1 MMTSVLLVLAGL
13 SGGLLIYSH
22 DAARRA
28 EADFPPLG
36 SFVVVDGVRLH
47 YLDSAPGDDERQ
59 AIVMV
64 HGASGNLRD
73 FAVSIFD
80 ELAQKYRVIAIDRPG
95 HGYSERPSSDSVDA
109 AWVTPEIQAR
119 LIHGAMRQIG
129 VEKPVILGHSWGG
142 AVVLAYALAFPA
154 DTGGGVVLSG
164 ASHPWRSKPAFHNR
178 WPAIPVVGDIF
189 VNTLVTPGFKLLSDA
204 AIQRNFA
211 PNSPPPDYARKI
223 GLPLLARPD
232 NWRANAE
239 DMRNLAGFL
248 AQQKK
253 RYSTIDLPMTIISG
267 DADRS
272 VSPEIHSKRLH
283 EAVPNSRLILLP
295 GVGHAPHHAQSQAV
309 IAAVDS
315 LSQHVAQL
323 SQSGASVAQRT
334 QQGGATVASG
344 NAPAPMP

>member
-22 DAARRA
+22 DVARRA

-142 AVVLAYALAFPA
+142 AVALAYALAFSP
-154 DTGGGVVLSG
+154 G
-164 ASHPWRSKPAFHNR
+164 ALYR
-178 WPAIPVVGDIF
+178 
-189 VNTLVTPGFKLLSDA
+189 
-204 AIQRNFA
+204 
-211 PNSPPPDYARKI
+211 
-223 GLPLLARPD
+223 
-232 NWRANAE
+232 
-239 DMRNLAGFL
+239 
-248 AQQKK
+248 
-253 RYSTIDLPMTIISG
+253 
-267 DADRS
+267 
-272 VSPEIHSKRLH
+272 
-283 EAVPNSRLILLP
+283 
-295 GVGHAPHHAQSQAV
+295 
-309 IAAVDS
+309 
-315 LSQHVAQL
+315 
-323 SQSGASVAQRT
+323 
-334 QQGGATVASG
+334 
-344 NAPAPMP
+344 

>member
-1 MMTSVLLVLAGL
+1 M
-13 SGGLLIYSH
+13 
-22 DAARRA
+22 
-28 EADFPPLG
+28 
-36 SFVVVDGVRLH
+36 
-47 YLDSAPGDDERQ
+47 
-59 AIVMV
+59 
-64 HGASGNLRD
+64 
-73 FAVSIFD
+73 
-80 ELAQKYRVIAIDRPG
+80 
-95 HGYSERPSSDSVDA
+95 
-109 AWVTPEIQAR
+109 
-119 LIHGAMRQIG
+119 
-129 VEKPVILGHSWGG
+129 
-142 AVVLAYALAFPA
+142 
-154 DTGGGVVLSG
+154 
-164 ASHPWRSKPAFHNR
+164 
-178 WPAIPVVGDIF
+178 VGDIF

-295 GVGHAPHHAQSQAV
+295 GVGHAPHHVQSQAV

-344 NAPAPMP
+344 SSPAPMP

>member
-22 DAARRA
+22 DVARRA

-154 DTGGGVVLSG
+154 DTGGVVVLSG

-232 NWRANAE
+232 N
-239 DMRNLAGFL
+239 
-248 AQQKK
+248 
-253 RYSTIDLPMTIISG
+253 
-267 DADRS
+267 
-272 VSPEIHSKRLH
+272 
-283 EAVPNSRLILLP
+283 
-295 GVGHAPHHAQSQAV
+295 
-309 IAAVDS
+309 
-315 LSQHVAQL
+315 
-323 SQSGASVAQRT
+323 
-334 QQGGATVASG
+334 
-344 NAPAPMP
+344 

>member
-1 MMTSVLLVLAGL
+1 
-13 SGGLLIYSH
+13 
-22 DAARRA
+22 
-28 EADFPPLG
+28 
-36 SFVVVDGVRLH
+36 
-47 YLDSAPGDDERQ
+47 
-59 AIVMV
+59 
-64 HGASGNLRD
+64 
-73 FAVSIFD
+73 
-80 ELAQKYRVIAIDRPG
+80 
-95 HGYSERPSSDSVDA
+95 
-109 AWVTPEIQAR
+109 
-119 LIHGAMRQIG
+119 
-129 VEKPVILGHSWGG
+129 
-142 AVVLAYALAFPA
+142 PA
-154 DTGGGVVLSG
+154 DTGGVVVLSG